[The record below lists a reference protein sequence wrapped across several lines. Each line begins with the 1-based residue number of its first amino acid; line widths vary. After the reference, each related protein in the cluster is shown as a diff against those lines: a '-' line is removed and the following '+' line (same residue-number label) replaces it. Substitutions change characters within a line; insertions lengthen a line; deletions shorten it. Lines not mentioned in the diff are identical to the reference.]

1 MYSQLINDIRSIQDL
16 EIVINYYYPNQLKN
30 KTMKCPFHNDSTP
43 SFKIVDKGQG
53 AFYKCFGCEE
63 SGDIIEFI
71 KKVEGIRFIPA
82 LEKAYLILNKQ
93 LNLPKSNFNKIN
105 TVNKAN
111 LNQYYEE
118 KIKESLENHDL
129 DSAFRHECKKDR
141 ENKQS
146 YYIKFPY
153 TDDNNKPLRIWE
165 NLNEILEINNIS
177 VMYNEIAKDIE
188 ITGVEGS
195 TLESQLISIHS
206 LSNKYGFPLNLNMI
220 NNFINKIANN
230 NPTNPVTNFLEYCY
244 ETYDNDDKYIQ
255 MLCNAIITNSSF
267 DEDLKKILI
276 RKWLLNT
283 ASIAFNDGKG
293 NTEGVLTMQGKQGI
307 GKTRLIRKIVPMYV
321 KTGLELDP
329 SDKDKVYQC
338 IKYWVCE
345 LGELDSTFKRDLA
358 KLKAFITEQTDEF
371 RRPYGLV
378 PIKYPRKTSFYA
390 TVNNEEFLKD
400 ESGNRRYWVIPVE
413 KIDFEL
419 VDKIDI
425 YQLWGEVMHIR
436 EKGVETIYL
445 NQSEM
450 NMLNRSNN
458 NFKVMGQLEI
468 EIDKLFVWEAGK
480 GMWKWMSSK
489 DIINKLYIKSTK
501 GLRAT
506 LESYGAIYQKKGN
519 KRGYIMPPENLML
532 E

>member
-1 MYSQLINDIRSIQDL
+1 MNKRLLDDIKSIYDL
-16 EIVINYYYPNQLKN
+16 ELVINYYYPNKLKN
-30 KTMKCPFHNDSTP
+30 KTMRCPFHNESTP
-43 SFKIVDKGQG
+43 SFKIVDKGKG

-71 KKVEGIRFIPA
+71 KKVEGIGFIPA
-82 LEKAYLILNKQ
+82 LKKAYSILNKP
-93 LNLPKSNFNKIN
+93 LNLPKSNFSKII
-105 TVNKAN
+105 TVNKEN
-111 LNQYYEE
+111 INQYYEE

-129 DSAFRHECKKDR
+129 DAAFRYECKKDR
-141 ENKQS
+141 EKEKN

-153 TDDNNKPLRIWE
+153 TDDKKKPLKIWE

-177 VMYNEIAKDIE
+177 VMYNEIDKDIE
-188 ITGVEGS
+188 ISGVEGS
-195 TLESQLISIHS
+195 TLESQLIAIHS
-206 LSNKYGFPLNLNMI
+206 LSNKYGFQLALNMI
-220 NNFINKIANN
+220 NNFVNKIANN
-230 NPTNPVTNFLEYCY
+230 NLINPVTNFLEYCY
-244 ETYDNDDKYIQ
+244 ETYDGEDKYIQ
-255 MLCNAIITNSSF
+255 MLCDAIITNSSF
-267 DEDLKKILI
+267 NEDLKKILI

-283 ASIAFNDGKG
+283 ACIAFNQGED
-293 NTEGVLTMQGKQGI
+293 NTEGVLTLQGKQGI
-307 GKTRLIRKIVPMYV
+307 GKTRLIKKIIPMYV

-358 KLKAFITEQTDEF
+358 KLKAFITEQMDEF

-419 VDKIDI
+419 IDEI
-425 YQLWGEVMHIR
+425 DVYQLWGEVMNIR
-436 EKGVETIYL
+436 EEGIETTYL
-445 NQSEM
+445 TQGEM
-450 NMLNRSNN
+450 NMLNSSNS
-458 NFKVMGQLEI
+458 NFKVLGQLEI
-468 EIDKLFVWEAGK
+468 IIDKFFVWEANK
-480 GMWKWMSSK
+480 DMWQWMPSK
-489 DIINKLYIKSTK
+489 DIINKLYLKSTK

-519 KRGYIMPPENLML
+519 QRGYIMPPENLSF
-532 E
+532 